1 MLANHDYAANN
12 SGLLLVSDIAINSDR
27 PDLGDLA
34 RRRPRAR
41 DRRHRRGGRPAVCA
55 RPRLI
60 PAGTTVADEPDNEG
74 LDIMAHH
81 ATTTITPFS
90 DNPDFDFEIRNI
102 LGQAV
107 GGAADPGEVLAA
119 TAGIRKN
126 DHAGWFYAWQQLGQ
140 RTAEAAQACAAAGHR
155 VSAAGAF
162 LRASTYFG
170 VAVNAAS
177 SLKDSAELNTDVPRT
192 TRRVGVVRREH
203 PGERPA
209 GRHSVRELLDA
220 RLALPSGARGS
231 RPDPGR
237 RERQR
242 RGARRAL
249 GLDGCRCAG
258 ARLQRAPLRRT
269 RPAVAALRARRA
281 LPSGLGARAHACLR
295 LPRRARRRRRG
306 PHRGL
311 RHQPGRVLGRTGHRV
326 RAPLAAAITDPG
338 VVDVSA
344 SWTSQL
350 PKSLTKLLDNGQN
363 KKFDKEMGFGMK
375 FSPGPNAPGCS
386 VPARTAPTA
395 TPRPSTRS
403 APTTWPTSPGTSPTP
418 LLITSPEGEQFWPGQ
433 AEELASLTQDVSTTV
448 RFTAAEGAGEHCQP
462 LARTLTAQRMFD
474 WLDDRIGSSSTTDR

>member
-1 MLANHDYAANN
+1 
-12 SGLLLVSDIAINSDR
+12 
-27 PDLGDLA
+27 
-34 RRRPRAR
+34 
-41 DRRHRRGGRPAVCA
+41 
-55 RPRLI
+55 
-60 PAGTTVADEPDNEG
+60 
-74 LDIMAHH
+74 MAHH

-177 SLKDSAELNTDVPRT
+177 SLKDSAELTPTFREQRDAWESFVANTPANV
-192 TRRVGVVRREH
+192 RRVDIPYESSSMPGWLFRPVHAGPAPTLVVVNGSDGALAGLWASTGAAALERGYNVLLFDGPGQQSQLFERGV
-203 PGERPA
+203 PF
-209 GRHSVRELLDA
+209 
-220 RLALPSGARGS
+220 
-231 RPDPGR
+231 RPDWEHVLTPVFDFL
-237 RERQR
+237 
-242 RGARRAL
+242 A
-249 GLDGCRCAG
+249 GLDDVDA
-258 ARLQRAPLRRT
+258 ARI
-269 RPAVAALRARRA
+269 AVYGI
-281 LPSGLGARAHACLR
+281 SQGGYWVARAIAFE
-295 LPRRARRRRRG
+295 
-306 PHRGL
+306 HRY
-311 RHQPGRVLGRTGHRV
+311 
-326 RAPLAAAITDPG
+326 AAAITDPG

-375 FSPGPNAPGCS
+375 FSPGTERTWLFRARPYGADGYAETVNAVRAYNVADVAGHI
-386 VPARTAPTA
+386 T
-395 TPRPSTRS
+395 
-403 APTTWPTSPGTSPTP
+403 TP

>member
-1 MLANHDYAANN
+1 
-12 SGLLLVSDIAINSDR
+12 
-27 PDLGDLA
+27 
-34 RRRPRAR
+34 
-41 DRRHRRGGRPAVCA
+41 
-55 RPRLI
+55 
-60 PAGTTVADEPDNEG
+60 
-74 LDIMAHH
+74 MAHH

-162 LRASTYFG
+162 LRASAYFG

-177 SLKDSAELNTDVPRT
+177 SLKDSAELTPTFREQRDAWESFVANTPANV
-192 TRRVGVVRREH
+192 RRVDIPYESSSMPGWLFRPVHAGPAPTLVVVN
-203 PGERPA
+203 GSDGALA
-209 GRHSVRELLDA
+209 GLWAST
-220 RLALPSGARGS
+220 
-231 RPDPGR
+231 
-237 RERQR
+237 
-242 RGARRAL
+242 
-249 GLDGCRCAG
+249 GCRCAG

-326 RAPLAAAITDPG
+326 RAPLRRRDHRPRSRRRLRIL
-338 VVDVSA
+338 DVSA
-344 SWTSQL
+344 AEKPHEAARQRAEREVRQGDGL
-350 PKSLTKLLDNGQN
+350 RYEVLTRDRTHLAVPCPPVRRRRLRRDRQRGPRLQRGRRRRAHH
-363 KKFDKEMGFGMK
+363 DTPAHHQ
-375 FSPGPNAPGCS
+375 PGGRAVLARAGRGARIPHPG
-386 VPARTAPTA
+386 R
-395 TPRPSTRS
+395 
-403 APTTWPTSPGTSPTP
+403 
-418 LLITSPEGEQFWPGQ
+418 LHH
-433 AEELASLTQDVSTTV
+433 V